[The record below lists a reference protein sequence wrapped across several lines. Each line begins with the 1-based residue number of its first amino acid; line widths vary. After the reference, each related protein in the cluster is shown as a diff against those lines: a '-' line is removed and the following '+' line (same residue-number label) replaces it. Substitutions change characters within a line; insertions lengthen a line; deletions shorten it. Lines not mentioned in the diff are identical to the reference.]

1 MVLMDIELNMN
12 NRLLTYVE
20 SESGEKEVLT
30 SNVLIRGKNTHL
42 LDDLENDSDELT
54 QMQKRI
60 VKAKN
65 DAWKR
70 WQREY
75 IHHWIHC

>member
-1 MVLMDIELNMN
+1 MDIELNMN